1 MGRPSYSSAYLHLA
15 GRVGR
20 LSPDASSS
28 SSSSSSVSPRPGTVV
43 SVCTTRGARELEGWV
58 SQIGGQDLRALD
70 GSLLIEDGKDGE
82 EDEDE
87 DDGEDTSEED
97 F

>member
-1 MGRPSYSSAYLHLA
+1 
-15 GRVGR
+15 
-20 LSPDASSS
+20 
-28 SSSSSSVSPRPGTVV
+28 
-43 SVCTTRGARELEGWV
+43 VCTTRGARELEGWV